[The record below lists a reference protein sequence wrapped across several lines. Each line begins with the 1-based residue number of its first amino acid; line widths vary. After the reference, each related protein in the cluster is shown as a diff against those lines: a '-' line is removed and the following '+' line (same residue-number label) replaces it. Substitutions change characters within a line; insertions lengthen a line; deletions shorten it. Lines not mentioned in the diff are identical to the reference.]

1 MVCRNRQNRRPAVP
15 LSRIATLSLL
25 AFAATLP
32 IVRASKEVQQ
42 SPLTRIPS
50 AAPLQPSLNPTSS
63 IAQAVQRTRR
73 PWLTVAKNHLFG
85 SVSRFLSHA
94 LPDPRFSSYDLDQF
108 DDDYAS
114 AIDESPLE
122 SGGLLDGPGL
132 NWGGSTLEVVRSQ
145 AIFLTRSAAFGPRV
159 TDEEGLKGFLLP
171 ISDFYEVPRDA
182 DFFTSDASG
191 NPVHA
196 CPYKGGP
203 GSRRGSFFD
212 KYENED
218 DRRLYSAS
226 NTHKPSQASF
236 TWTHEPD
243 TNNEDSSKPVHNW
256 IALVERGG
264 GCGFADKVRVAQEL
278 GAVAVVVGDAP
289 SPNWHGGSGDPNEE
303 GDPGLSGKRLITMFA
318 PGDTSDVRIPSTFVT
333 RPSYLDLER
342 LIQETERDQDEW
354 QKQHPSEHDDERPPR
369 TRGLEIVIG
378 KDDLVWEWP
387 LIDFGI
393 LLLLLPS
400 FMTVITIIV
409 HRIRMVRQRRKER
422 APEVVVL
429 GLPCL
434 IWRGNGQPW
443 EKVEGPDVDPGPGN
457 GNNTP
462 DATVLARP
470 FPSDELETGR
480 AAETI
485 PLLAEDENGAGPS
498 QRSHISV
505 KMPIGDGI
513 MTTPPVIPASFL
525 PPGRIY
531 FSTDECAICLCDF
544 MDGDRIRVLPC
555 GHIFHRQEVDDWLVR
570 VKKLCP
576 ICKRDIT
583 VPIPPAP
590 PVGSA
595 NANGS
600 NSLAMA
606 SSTAVVSGENVAG
619 FEAECVDTAAVA
631 TNVPDDEQQGDQSQ
645 DLVQHLFRDDS
656 SIISERSAGRQV

>member
-1 MVCRNRQNRRPAVP
+1 MVRRSRRNRPAAVS
-15 LSRIATLSLL
+15 LNRIATLSIVAL
-25 AFAATLP
+25 AATLP
-32 IVRASKEVQQ
+32 AVHASRHEGQTGPSHVA
-42 SPLTRIPS
+42 S
-50 AAPLQPSLNPTSS
+50 AAQPQASLNPTSS

-73 PWLTVAKNHLFG
+73 PWLAAAKDHFVDA
-85 SVSRFLSHA
+85 VSRFLSHA
-94 LPDPRFSSYDLDQF
+94 LPDPRYFAYDLQQF
-108 DDDYAS
+108 DDADLTP
-114 AIDESPLE
+114 IEDLPLD
-122 SGGLLDGPGL
+122 SGSILDGPGL

-145 AIFLTRSAAFGPRV
+145 AIFLTRSAAFGPRI
-159 TDEEGLKGFLLP
+159 TDDQGLKGFLLP
-171 ISDFYEVPRDA
+171 ISDFYKVPKDA
-182 DFFTSDASG
+182 SFSTSDASG
-191 NPVHA
+191 NPIHA

-203 GSRRGSFFD
+203 GSRRD
-212 KYENED
+212 VLLEKYEDED
-218 DRRLYSAS
+218 DRRLYAAFNPAS
-226 NTHKPSQASF
+226 SSQAPF
-236 TWTHEPD
+236 TWTHQSD
-243 TNNEDSSKPVHNW
+243 AALEDSVKPPHNW

-318 PGDTSDVRIPSTFVT
+318 PGDTSDVHIPSTFVT

-342 LIQETERDQDEW
+342 LIQETEKDQEDW
-354 QKQHPSEHDDERPPR
+354 QKQHPSEHDGEPAPR

-409 HRIRMVRQRRKER
+409 HRIRMIRQGRKER
-422 APEVVVL
+422 APELVVL

-457 GNNTP
+457 GGTP
-462 DATVLARP
+462 DASASRP
-470 FPSDELETGR
+470 FASDDLESGR
-480 AAETI
+480 AGETI

-498 QRSHISV
+498 QRAQTSV
-505 KMPIGDGI
+505 KMPSSSEDVNAP
-513 MTTPPVIPASFL
+513 TTRPVNPASFL
-525 PPGRIY
+525 PPGRTY

-544 MDGDRIRVLPC
+544 VDGDRVRVLPC

-583 VPIPPAP
+583 VPIPPSP
-590 PVGSA
+590 PVGVSSSTSSPAVTPSA
-595 NANGS
+595 TAANG
-600 NSLAMA
+600 A
-606 SSTAVVSGENVAG
+606 AVVEANRSAQTEVPVANVVEEHPG
-619 FEAECVDTAAVA
+619 
-631 TNVPDDEQQGDQSQ
+631 DESQ
-645 DLVQHLFRDDS
+645 DLVQHLFQDS
-656 SIISERSAGRQV
+656 SDEHSMRSEGRQV

>member
-1 MVCRNRQNRRPAVP
+1 MTRTTVPSRPPASSLKRV
-15 LSRIATLSLL
+15 ATLSLVAL
-25 AFAATLP
+25 AAVAPAVQANIARQTSS
-32 IVRASKEVQQ
+32 ASF
-42 SPLTRIPS
+42 PL
-50 AAPLQPSLNPTSS
+50 PSLNPTVSV
-63 IAQAVQRTRR
+63 AQAVQRTRR
-73 PWLTVAKNHLFG
+73 PWLAAAKDHVFDT
-85 SVSRFLSHA
+85 VSRFLSHA
-94 LPDPRFSSYDLDQF
+94 IPDPRYFSYDLDQF
-108 DDDYAS
+108 DDYH
-114 AIDESPLE
+114 PLPSE
-122 SGGLLDGPGL
+122 ELALDSDGILDGPGL

-159 TDEEGLKGFLLP
+159 TDDAGLKGFLLP
-171 ISDFYEVPRDA
+171 ISDFYKVPNDATFSTSDTSRDA
-182 DFFTSDASG
+182 I
-191 NPVHA
+191 HA

-203 GSRRGSFFD
+203 GSRRGALLD
-212 KYENED
+212 KYKDED
-218 DRRLYSAS
+218 DRRLYSAFGS
-226 NTHKPSQASF
+226 DSSSQAPF
-236 TWTHEPD
+236 TWTHEDDGGSPD
-243 TNNEDSSKPVHNW
+243 EDTSKPPHNW

-289 SPNWHGGSGDPNEE
+289 SPGWHGGRSGDPNEE

-318 PGDTSDVRIPSTFVT
+318 PGDTSDVHIPSTFVT

-342 LIQETERDQDEW
+342 LIQETEKDQQDW
-354 QKQHPSEHDDERPPR
+354 HKQHPSQHDDARAPM

-422 APEVVVL
+422 APELVVL

-457 GNNTP
+457 GIADG
-462 DATVLARP
+462 DAAASASAP
-470 FPSDELETGR
+470 FASDDLGSSR

-498 QRSHISV
+498 RRAGAASHITV
-505 KMPIGDGI
+505 KMPEDVAAK
-513 MTTPPVIPASFL
+513 PVNPASFL
-525 PPGRIY
+525 PPGRTY

-544 MDGDRIRVLPC
+544 VDGDRVRVLPC

-583 VPIPPAP
+583 VPVPPAPAP
-590 PVGSA
+590 PVGVATTPVASPVVVTM
-595 NANGS
+595 ANGD
-600 NSLAMA
+600 
-606 SSTAVVSGENVAG
+606 AVEAGAEAGEVSQQAG
-619 FEAECVDTAAVA
+619 VDLT
-631 TNVPDDEQQGDQSQ
+631 
-645 DLVQHLFRDDS
+645 QHLGDEDGGTARED
-656 SIISERSAGRQV
+656 GRLV

>member
-1 MVCRNRQNRRPAVP
+1 MTRTNGRSRRPASSLRRV
-15 LSRIATLSLL
+15 ATLSLVAL
-25 AFAATLP
+25 ASTVPAVQANIP
-32 IVRASKEVQQ
+32 HHAS
-42 SPLTRIPS
+42 S
-50 AAPLQPSLNPTSS
+50 AAQPRPSLNPTVSV
-63 IAQAVQRTRR
+63 AQAVQRTRM
-73 PWLTVAKNHLFG
+73 PWLSAAKDHVFDT
-85 SVSRFLSHA
+85 VSRFLSHA
-94 LPDPRFSSYDLDQF
+94 LPDPRYFSYDLDQF
-108 DDDYAS
+108 DDYQ
-114 AIDESPLE
+114 PLPSE
-122 SGGLLDGPGL
+122 ELALDSDGILDGPGL

-159 TDEEGLKGFLLP
+159 TDDAGLKGFLLP
-171 ISDFYEVPRDA
+171 ISDFYKVPKDA
-182 DFFTSDASG
+182 AFATTDASSE
-191 NPVHA
+191 PIHA

-203 GSRRGSFFD
+203 GSRRD
-212 KYENED
+212 VLQDRYQDED
-218 DRRLYSAS
+218 DRRLYSAFGAQS
-226 NTHKPSQASF
+226 SPQAPF
-236 TWTHEPD
+236 TWTHD
-243 TNNEDSSKPVHNW
+243 ADGGSEDAAKPPHNW

-289 SPNWHGGSGDPNEE
+289 SPGWHGGRSGDPNEE

-318 PGDTSDVRIPSTFVT
+318 PGDTSDVHIPSTFVT

-342 LIQETERDQDEW
+342 LIAETEKDQHDW
-354 QKQHPSEHDDERPPR
+354 QKQHPSQHDEPR
-369 TRGLEIVIG
+369 APMTRGLEIVIG

-422 APEVVVL
+422 APELVVL

-457 GNNTP
+457 GSASAAGASPTG
-462 DATVLARP
+462 P
-470 FPSDELETGR
+470 FAADDLEAGR

-498 QRSHISV
+498 QRASHTTV
-505 KMPIGDGI
+505 KMPED
-513 MTTPPVIPASFL
+513 TATRPVNPASFL
-525 PPGRIY
+525 PPGRTY

-544 MDGDRIRVLPC
+544 VDGDRVRVLPC

-590 PVGSA
+590 PVGVSTPVA
-595 NANGS
+595 SPVVAMANGD
-600 NSLAMA
+600 
-606 SSTAVVSGENVAG
+606 AV
-619 FEAECVDTAAVA
+619 EAEDE
-631 TNVPDDEQQGDQSQ
+631 VPVHDQSV
-645 DLVQHLFRDDS
+645 DLTQHLSSDDA
-656 SIISERSAGRQV
+656 ELAREDGRQV

>member
-1 MVCRNRQNRRPAVP
+1 MVRRSRRNRPSATSLN
-15 LSRIATLSLL
+15 RIATLSIVAL
-25 AFAATLP
+25 AATLP
-32 IVRASKEVQQ
+32 AVHASSHAEQDGSSHAVLAAHPQ
-42 SPLTRIPS
+42 S
-50 AAPLQPSLNPTSS
+50 SLNPTSS

-73 PWLTVAKNHLFG
+73 PWLIAAKDRFVD

-94 LPDPRFSSYDLDQF
+94 LPDPRYFAYDLEQF
-108 DDDYAS
+108 DDADFTPIEDLS
-114 AIDESPLE
+114 LD
-122 SGGLLDGPGL
+122 SGDILDGPGL

-145 AIFLTRSAAFGPRV
+145 AIFLTRSAAFGPRI
-159 TDEEGLKGFLLP
+159 TDDQGLKGFLLP
-171 ISDFYEVPRDA
+171 ISDFYQVPKDA
-182 DFFTSDASG
+182 SFSTSDASG
-191 NPVHA
+191 NPIHA

-203 GSRRGSFFD
+203 GSRRD
-212 KYENED
+212 VLLEKYQDED
-218 DRRLYSAS
+218 DRRLYSAFS
-226 NTHKPSQASF
+226 SASSSQAPF
-236 TWTHEPD
+236 TWTHQSD
-243 TNNEDSSKPVHNW
+243 ATLDDSAKPPRNW

-318 PGDTSDVRIPSTFVT
+318 PGDTSDVHIPSTFVT

-342 LIQETERDQDEW
+342 LIQETEKDQEDW
-354 QKQHPSEHDDERPPR
+354 QKQHPSEHDGEHAPR
-369 TRGLEIVIG
+369 IRGLEIVIG

-409 HRIRMVRQRRKER
+409 HRIRMIRQRRKER
-422 APEVVVL
+422 APELVVL

-443 EKVEGPDVDPGPGN
+443 EKVEGPDIDPGPGN
-457 GNNTP
+457 GGTP
-462 DATVLARP
+462 DASTPRP
-470 FPSDELETGR
+470 FASDDLESGR
-480 AAETI
+480 AGETI

-498 QRSHISV
+498 QRTHTSA
-505 KMPIGDGI
+505 KMPSSSEDGNA
-513 MTTPPVIPASFL
+513 TTTRPVNPASFL
-525 PPGRIY
+525 PPGRTY

-544 MDGDRIRVLPC
+544 VDGDRVRVLPC

-590 PVGSA
+590 PVGVSSSTSSPAATPSA
-595 NANGS
+595 TAANG
-600 NSLAMA
+600 A
-606 SSTAVVSGENVAG
+606 AVVEADGSAQTEGTVANVLEEHPG
-619 FEAECVDTAAVA
+619 
-631 TNVPDDEQQGDQSQ
+631 DESQ
-645 DLVQHLFRDDS
+645 DLVQHLFQDGS
-656 SIISERSAGRQV
+656 VGHSMRSDGRQV

>member
-1 MVCRNRQNRRPAVP
+1 MSRRTRQRCRPAVS
-15 LSRIATLSLL
+15 LHRVATLSLVAL
-25 AFAATLP
+25 AATIP
-32 IVRASKEVQQ
+32 AVHATTTQSK
-42 SPLTRIPS
+42 
-50 AAPLQPSLNPTSS
+50 AAPFPQCSLNPTTS
-63 IAQAVQRTRR
+63 IAQAVQRTRK
-73 PWLTVAKNHLFG
+73 PWIVAAKDHVFDT
-85 SVSRFLSHA
+85 VSRFLSHA
-94 LPDPRFSSYDLDQF
+94 LPDPRYFSYDLDQF
-108 DDDYAS
+108 DDDHLE
-114 AIDESPLE
+114 DLPLD
-122 SGGLLDGPGL
+122 SGSILDGPGL

-159 TDEEGLKGFLLP
+159 MDDEGLKGFLLP
-171 ISDFYEVPRDA
+171 ISDFYKVPKDA
-182 DFFTSDASG
+182 SFFTSDASG
-191 NPVHA
+191 NPIHA

-203 GSRRGSFFD
+203 GSRRDVLLSR
-212 KYENED
+212 YEDED
-218 DRRLYSAS
+218 DRRLYSAFS
-226 NTHKPSQASF
+226 NKDASTQAPF
-236 TWTHEPD
+236 VWTHEPD
-243 TNNEDSSKPVHNW
+243 HDGNSATKPPHNW

-289 SPNWHGGSGDPNEE
+289 SPGWHGGRSGDPNEE

-318 PGDTSDVRIPSTFVT
+318 PGDTSDVHIPSTFVT

-342 LIQETERDQDEW
+342 LIQETEKDQEDW
-354 QKQHPSEHDDERPPR
+354 QKQHPSGHDGEGAPVS
-369 TRGLEIVIG
+369 RGLEIVIG

-422 APEVVVL
+422 APELVVL

-457 GNNTP
+457 GSSSP
-462 DATVLARP
+462 DASSTSRP
-470 FPSDELETGR
+470 FAADDLESGR

-498 QRSHISV
+498 QRAHTSV
-505 KMPIGDGI
+505 KIPEEA
-513 MTTPPVIPASFL
+513 TPATKPVNPASFL
-525 PPGRIY
+525 PPGRTY

-544 MDGDRIRVLPC
+544 VDGDRVRILPC

-590 PVGSA
+590 PVSVSASAAASPTAVGSE
-595 NANGS
+595 ANGS
-600 NSLAMA
+600 S
-606 SSTAVVSGENVAG
+606 
-619 FEAECVDTAAVA
+619 AVA
-631 TNVPDDEQQGDQSQ
+631 EADAVAPAQATQEEAGDVTQDLIQHLSHDDE
-645 DLVQHLFRDDS
+645 
-656 SIISERSAGRQV
+656 ERSDGRQV